1 MELFDAHQYHWWFV
15 IRAIHIKSRDRIS
28 INVAKTHE
36 YKLRN
41 YVWSRFLVMNIFDG
55 LLNVK
60 STKAIT
66 YFPCISV
73 QLIRAPNPQLTC
85 NYSIGN
91 ILWDWVIFTL
101 HTIHPMFYVSV
112 DREKERRERERA
124 GRRQHKF
131 AALPIPSNMII
142 PLRPFRQTD
151 GGACVCIKSGGSRY
165 NTKQPKPE
173 INKGAWPHGG
183 IMCQVGGLRIYDS

>member
-73 QLIRAPNPQLTC
+73 QLIRAPSPQLTC

-112 DREKERRERERA
+112 DMERERE
-124 GRRQHKF
+124 H
-131 AALPIPSNMII
+131 
-142 PLRPFRQTD
+142 
-151 GGACVCIKSGGSRY
+151 
-165 NTKQPKPE
+165 
-173 INKGAWPHGG
+173 
-183 IMCQVGGLRIYDS
+183 VGGNTNSQLCQFHQTWLSRCAHSAKQMAELVCASNRAVPDITQNSQNRR